1 MIFEIINREAV
12 YLWYY
17 FSVQIEQLFPFWVLG
32 MVLGSVVS
40 VFFKERIHNTF
51 GIYAFFLWR

>member
-1 MIFEIINREAV
+1 MLDILHREFV

-17 FSVQIEQLFPFWVLG
+17 FGVQFEQIFPYWILG

-40 VFFKERIHNTF
+40 VFLKDHVHNTF
-51 GIYAFFLWR
+51 RSLGEKSWEY